1 MHVCICVLYIYM
13 YVHIYTYGIY
23 THIHMVTYSNK
34 HHSGRWCIYTYTYMC
49 VYMYISVYQS
59 VQSLSCVWLGYPM
72 DCSTPDFSVHHQLP
86 EPDQTHVLHVSD
98 AIQPPHPLSSP
109 SSPSFSLSQHQ
120 GLFQWVSSSHQ
131 VVKVLE
137 FQLQHQSFQWIF
149 RTDFFRM
156 DWLDLLAVQGTLKSL
171 LQHHSSKAAIL
182 WCSAFFIIQLSHLYM
197 TTGKNHSFD

>member
-1 MHVCICVLYIYM
+1 MCVYMYYIYI

-59 VQSLSCVWLGYPM
+59 VQSLSCVWLCDPM
-72 DCSTPDFSVHHQLP
+72 DCSTPDFPVHHQLP
-86 EPDQTHVLHVSD
+86 EPDQTHVLHVGD
-98 AIQPPHPLSSP
+98 AIQPSHLLLSP
-109 SSPSFSLSQHQ
+109 SPPSFTLFQDQ

-131 VVKVLE
+131 VAKVSE
-137 FQLQHQSFQWIF
+137 FQLKHQSFQWIF

-156 DWLDLLAVQGTLKSL
+156 DWLDLLAVQEILKS
-171 LQHHSSKAAIL
+171 LQHHSSKASIL
-182 WCSAFFIIQLSHLYM
+182 WCSAFFIIQLSHPYM
-197 TTGKNHSFD
+197 TTGKKIKT